1 MKLRLGTR
9 GSRLAL
15 TQARMVAERIRA
27 KSPGIGIELE
37 IIRTSG
43 DERSEFGDE
52 IESEVGEFSSELERK
67 LLKGEIHAA
76 VHSAKDLPTHIP
88 QSLVVGAYPERA
100 DPRDAWV
107 FRAGENLDS
116 LSNRWVGTE
125 SPRRRLFWSEKRP
138 GSRFQTIRGNVDRRM
153 ERCLM
158 EKDWQG
164 VILACAGIDRLGG
177 VTQGL
182 EMERLDVNW
191 MIPAPGQGAI
201 AVQCQKDDS
210 DTLKILS
217 QIDDPSVRSC
227 VSAEKSFLHAWG
239 GGCSESLGAFA
250 QIQPNGTL
258 HLRAGVKDRFDRP
271 YKASSEGPAREAEII
286 GARLVTEM
294 RRE

>member
-1 MKLRLGTR
+1 MRLRLGTR

-15 TQARMVAERIRA
+15 EQARRVAEKIRA
-27 KSPGIGIELE
+27 KSPGIGVELVV
-37 IIRTSG
+37 IQTSG

-52 IESEVGEFSSELERK
+52 IANVVGEFSSELEKR
-67 LLKGEIHAA
+67 LLKGEIQMA
-76 VHSAKDLPTHIP
+76 VHSAKDLPTYIP
-88 QSLVVGAYPERA
+88 ESLVVGAYPERA

-107 FRAGENLDS
+107 FRKRDNSATRSDG
-116 LSNRWVGTE
+116 WVGTE
-125 SPRRRLFWSEKRP
+125 SPRRRLFWGERKP
-138 GSRFQTIRGNVDRRM
+138 ESRFRTIRGNVDRRM
-153 ERCLM
+153 ERCLL

-164 VILACAGIDRLGG
+164 VLLACAGIDRLGG
-177 VTQGL
+177 VPEGL

-201 AVQCQKDDS
+201 AVQCRKDDLEI
-210 DTLKILS
+210 LKVLA
-217 QIDDPSVRSC
+217 QIDDPAVRRC

-258 HLRAGVKDRFDRP
+258 HLCAGVKNRFDEP
-271 YKASSEGPAREAEII
+271 QKASSEGPALEAELI
-286 GARLVTEM
+286 GARLVEEM

>member
-1 MKLRLGTR
+1 MRLRLGTR

-15 TQARMVAERIRA
+15 EQARRVAEKIRA
-27 KSPGIGIELE
+27 RSPGIGVELVV
-37 IIRTSG
+37 IRTSG

-52 IESEVGEFSSELERK
+52 IANEVGEFSSELEKR
-67 LLKGEIHAA
+67 LLKGEIQMA
-76 VHSAKDLPTHIP
+76 VHSAKDLPTRIP
-88 QSLVVGAYPERA
+88 ESLVVGAYPERA

-107 FRAGENLDS
+107 FRKSEDHPSGSDG
-116 LSNRWVGTE
+116 WVGTE
-125 SPRRRLFWSEKRP
+125 SPRRRLFWGEKKP
-138 GSRFQTIRGNVDRRM
+138 ESRFRTIRGNVDRRM
-153 ERCLM
+153 ERCLL

-164 VILACAGIDRLGG
+164 VLLACAGIDRLGG
-177 VTQGL
+177 VPEGL

-201 AVQCQKDDS
+201 AVQCRKDDLEI
-210 DTLKILS
+210 LKVLA
-217 QIDDPSVRSC
+217 QIDDPAVRRC

-258 HLRAGVKDRFDRP
+258 HLCAGVKNRFDEP
-271 YKASSEGPAREAEII
+271 QKASSEGPALEAELI
-286 GARLVTEM
+286 GARLVEEM

>member
-27 KSPGIGIELE
+27 KSPGIGIELA

-67 LLKGEIHAA
+67 LLQGEIHAA

-107 FRAGENLDS
+107 FREGENFDS

-138 GSRFQTIRGNVDRRM
+138 ESRWV
-153 ERCLM
+153 CL
-158 EKDWQG
+158 
-164 VILACAGIDRLGG
+164 I
-177 VTQGL
+177 
-182 EMERLDVNW
+182 
-191 MIPAPGQGAI
+191 
-201 AVQCQKDDS
+201 
-210 DTLKILS
+210 
-217 QIDDPSVRSC
+217 
-227 VSAEKSFLHAWG
+227 H
-239 GGCSESLGAFA
+239 
-250 QIQPNGTL
+250 
-258 HLRAGVKDRFDRP
+258 
-271 YKASSEGPAREAEII
+271 Y
-286 GARLVTEM
+286 
-294 RRE
+294 